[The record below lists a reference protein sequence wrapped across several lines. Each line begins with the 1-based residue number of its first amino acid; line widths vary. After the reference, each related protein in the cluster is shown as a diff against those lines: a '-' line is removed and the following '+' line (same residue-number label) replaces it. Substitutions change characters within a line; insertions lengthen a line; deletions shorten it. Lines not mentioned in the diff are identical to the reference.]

1 MDRHW
6 TDIEGWS
13 YSTVRADIES
23 ETGKTLR
30 ADTIGRQTLL
40 IFTWLLGTQLQTL
53 LWQKVCELD
62 ETLSFQSSVKKTK
75 TLTTFMFK
83 IYPLG
88 QMEVPIIGSQSPV

>member
-1 MDRHW
+1 MSRHW
-6 TDIEGWS
+6 TNIEGWS

-40 IFTWLLGTQLQTL
+40 IFAWPLRMQLQTL
-53 LWQKVCELD
+53 LWQKVSELD
-62 ETLSFQSSVKKTK
+62 ETSSFQSSIKKTK

-88 QMEVPIIGSQSPV
+88 QMEVPIIGLQTPV